1 MGSNSVWKFSEN
13 SSDLVVPPFPK
24 RCRRKCE
31 NHSIVKFD
39 TFCPTNE
46 TYLRGEKYFS
56 RSTGRSGCSGR
67 RNLLASSSYSLPNLP
82 TPNLSKSTS
91 RTSCTQHMAHTTQH
105 TITLSHTIC
114 NTLSHT
120 ITLSQTTYYHTQHT
134 ITHNVQHTIT
144 HNTRY
149 FRGSLGSSYPS

>member
-1 MGSNSVWKFSEN
+1 M
-13 SSDLVVPPFPK
+13 PPFPK

-31 NHSIVKFD
+31 KHSILKFV
-39 TFCPTNE
+39 TFCPTNQ
-46 TYLRGEKYFS
+46 TYFRGAKYFS
-56 RSTGRSGCSGR
+56 MSTGRSGCSGR

-105 TITLSHTIC
+105 TITHNMHYTITLSHTIC

-120 ITLSQTTYYHTQHT
+120 ITDNILSHTTHYHTQHT
-134 ITHNVQHTIT
+134 L
-144 HNTRY
+144 
-149 FRGSLGSSYPS
+149 F